1 MLHPSIHLSLIKQV
15 QRAIDE
21 IRAFSL
27 SEQEIEDKIEQEVV
41 CPPFLERW
49 KQGTFWR
56 K

>member
-27 SEQEIEDKIEQEVV
+27 GEQEIEQEVV

-49 KQGTFWR
+49 TEGTFWR